1 LIKKTI
7 MDKAGQ
13 VKMLVMDV
21 DGVLTDGRIII
32 GSGSE
37 EFKFFNV
44 LDGEGA
50 VLARIAGL
58 KMALISG
65 RFSRATERRA
75 QELFIND
82 VYQGISKKEEPYEEL
97 LKKYGLNDAEVA
109 YIGDD
114 ILDLSV
120 MRRVGLAATVPN
132 ACKEVKKSADYITH
146 LSGGHGAVREVIEL
160 ILKSQGKWE
169 KTLEIRSKGQ
179 SYV

>member
-1 LIKKTI
+1 MIKKTI
-7 MDKAGQ
+7 MDKARQ
-13 VKMLVMDV
+13 IKMLVMDV
-21 DGVLTDGRIII
+21 DGVLTDGRIIV

-44 LDGEGA
+44 LDGEGV
-50 VLARIAGL
+50 VLARSAGL
-58 KMALISG
+58 KIALISG

-75 QELFIND
+75 QELFIDD

-114 ILDLSV
+114 LLDLSV
-120 MRRVGLAATVPN
+120 MRRVGFAASVPN
-132 ACKEVKKSADYITH
+132 ACEEVRKSAVYVTR
-146 LSGGHGAVREVIEL
+146 LSGGQGAVREVIEL

-169 KTLEIRSKGQ
+169 KILEMREIGQ
-179 SYV
+179 S